1 MNKEKNVVE
10 FYVLCN
16 RLKNVIRSGWKE
28 WKVNKE
34 RVESVAEHIYGVQM
48 LALAMYSEYKYN
60 IDIRKVIY
68 MLAIHELGEIV
79 IGDITPFEISSNDKK
94 LIEHQA
100 IHNLLKN
107 LLSGKEIEDLFLEFD
122 SRITDEAKFAYQCDR
137 LECDLQCKLY
147 DEDKCVDLSNQEDNP
162 IYHDSNVYKL
172 LSEGNSW
179 SSMWLKYWQ
188 NKNIYDENF
197 MSVSNYAIDNNISK
211 E

>member
-162 IYHDSNVYKL
+162 IYHDSKVYKL

-197 MSVSNYAIDNNISK
+197 MSVSNYAIDNNIS
-211 E
+211 EE